1 MKIRGAVSLLVG
13 SLLLVT
19 SACSGGGERDVTDD
33 DGVTMSTPALPDCD
47 ADNGGLLLPEGF
59 CAVVVA
65 SGLGR
70 ARHLDVTADGD
81 IYVRMRGNR
90 GRGSEE
96 DPPGQGITALRD
108 TDGDGRAEVIQT
120 FADHYGTGLE
130 LRDDY
135 LYVSTTTEVYR
146 YLMDPNQLIPTSD
159 AEMVISGF
167 PEQRGHSSKGFAFD
181 DAGHIYVNVGAPSN
195 ACMELARTKGSLGM
209 RPCPQLERQASIWRF
224 EAEPLGQTQEADG
237 YKFVTGTRNIVG
249 LAWDRS
255 TTAMYAVQH
264 GRDSLAT
271 LWEFSQEDSAEIPSE
286 ELLRLEDGSNFG
298 WPYCYHD
305 RFQKKRVLSP
315 EYGGDGHEVDDC
327 GDFERPL
334 VAFPGHW
341 APNDMHFYG
350 GEQFP
355 AEYRNGAFVVFHG
368 SWNRA
373 PLPQGGYQVAF
384 VPMQDGE
391 FTGEH
396 EIFAGG
402 FAGGDTPM
410 QPQNAAHRPVGIAEG
425 ADGSL
430 YVSDD
435 TDGTIWRIVY
445 RGS

>member
-1 MKIRGAVSLLVG
+1 MEVRGAVSLLLSAV
-13 SLLLVT
+13 LLVIF
-19 SACSGGGERDVTDD
+19 ACSGGGNRDVTDD
-33 DGVTMSTPALPDCD
+33 DGVATSMPSLPSCD
-47 ADNGGLLLPEGF
+47 ADNGGLVLPEGF
-59 CAVVVA
+59 CAFVVA
-65 SGLGR
+65 DGLGR

-81 IYVRMRGNR
+81 IYIRMRGSR
-90 GRGSEE
+90 GRGPE
-96 DPPGQGITALRD
+96 DPSGQGITALRD
-108 TDGDGRAEVIQT
+108 TNGDGRADVTET

-130 LRDDY
+130 LRDNY
-135 LYVSTTTEVYR
+135 VYVSTTTEVYR
-146 YLMDPNQLIPTSD
+146 YQLHPEELVPVSD

-224 EAEPLGQTQEADG
+224 ESEALGQTQEADG

-249 LAWDRS
+249 LAWDAETS
-255 TTAMYAVQH
+255 AMYAVQH
-264 GRDSLAT
+264 GRDSLHT
-271 LWEFSQEDSAEIPSE
+271 LWDFSQEDSAEIPSE
-286 ELLRLEDGSNFG
+286 ELFRLEEGSNFG

-305 RFQKKRVLSP
+305 RFQNKRLLSP
-315 EYGGDGHEVDDC
+315 EYGGDGQLVGEC
-327 GDFERPL
+327 GEYETPV

-350 GEQFP
+350 GDQFP
-355 AEYRNGAFVVFHG
+355 AEFRDGAFVVFHG

-373 PLPQGGYQVAF
+373 PLQQGGYQVAF
-384 VPMQDGE
+384 APMHNGE
-391 FTGEH
+391 FTGEY
-396 EIFAGG
+396 EAFAGG
-402 FAGGDTPM
+402 FAGEETPM
-410 QPQNAAHRPVGIAEG
+410 QPQNAARRPVGIAEG